1 MTPQAGPPVIVSID
15 QGTTNTK
22 AVAVDQDG
30 RVRALG
36 SAPVGVSFP
45 QSGWVEQDAELI
57 WDSVRSAVARCVAD
71 GALDIVGVAL
81 STQRESV
88 LAWHRS
94 TGQPIG
100 PVLGWQDQRTA
111 DWCSTIDNADAA
123 ALVSA
128 RTGLRIDAM
137 FSAPKIRWLLTHL
150 ASGTDRDDVAVGTI
164 DAWLTWRLTGGRVHA
179 CDAGNASRT
188 LLYDVVDLAWSPE
201 LCALFEV
208 PRTALPE
215 VRRSDDVVRGGP

>member
-1 MTPQAGPPVIVSID
+1 M
-15 QGTTNTK
+15 
-22 AVAVDQDG
+22 
-30 RVRALG
+30 
-36 SAPVGVSFP
+36 
-45 QSGWVEQDAELI
+45 
-57 WDSVRSAVARCVAD
+57 AD

-215 VRRSDDVVRGGP
+215 VRRSNDSFGEVRDLPGVPDGTPIVAVLADSHAALFGQGCTPRAWPRPPTALVRR